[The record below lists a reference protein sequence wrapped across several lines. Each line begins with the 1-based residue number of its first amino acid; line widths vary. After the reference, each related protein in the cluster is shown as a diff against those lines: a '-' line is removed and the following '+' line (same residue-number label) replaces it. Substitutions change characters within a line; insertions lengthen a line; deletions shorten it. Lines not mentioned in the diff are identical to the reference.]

1 MSAQRERLIH
11 VLTRIRDLGER
22 SLFFVTEHDG
32 AGGGVPESGGGLP
45 ETAAAGARGAGE
57 RGTAPAGA
65 APPPAARRMR
75 GAERRRSGGG
85 PVAAAPSAPGSA
97 ADAPG
102 AAVGPAGVAARTEPG
117 GVADPIEARWRDAE
131 ARVRACTRCR
141 LCETRTHAVFGS
153 GTRHTRLFV
162 IGEGPGQQ
170 EDLRAEAFVGP
181 AGQLLTKI
189 LNAVGFGRDEVFIT
203 NVVKCRPPG
212 NRAPLPDE
220 VEACAGYLEEPL
232 ELVKPAAILLLGAS
246 AARAVLRTT
255 APIGALRRVV
265 HRLGEVPVLVTYHPA
280 ALLRNPEYKRPTWED
295 VQLLRRV
302 HDERVAAGA

>member
-1 MSAQRERLIH
+1 MAAPRERLIH

-22 SLFFVTEHDG
+22 SLFFVESRPAYGEHAAPAAVDVPDPRDG
-32 AGGGVPESGGGLP
+32 PDEPRASRAAVVDVVDACDQPEASRAGRDAVPAAGREGGG
-45 ETAAAGARGAGE
+45 
-57 RGTAPAGA
+57 
-65 APPPAARRMR
+65 
-75 GAERRRSGGG
+75 RSGGG
-85 PVAAAPSAPGSA
+85 VGADRRADVAGAVSA
-97 ADAPG
+97 AG
-102 AAVGPAGVAARTEPG
+102 AEAA
-117 GVADPIEARWRDAE
+117 ADPIGARWRDAE
-131 ARVRACTRCR
+131 ARVRGCTRCR

-220 VEACAGYLEEPL
+220 VQACSGFLEEQL
-232 ELVKPAAILLLGAS
+232 ELVRPAAILLLGAS
-246 AARAVLRTT
+246 AARAVLKTT

-265 HRLGEVPVLVTYHPA
+265 HRLGDVPVLVTYHPA

>member
-1 MSAQRERLIH
+1 MSAQRDRLIH

-22 SLFFVTEHDG
+22 SLFFVTAHDV
-32 AGGGVPESGGGLP
+32 AGGGVP
-45 ETAAAGARGAGE
+45 AAAVGGAPAVEE
-57 RGTAPAGA
+57 RETEPAGTAG
-65 APPPAARRMR
+65 PPPGRRKR
-75 GAERRRSGGG
+75 GQPERRRAEGGR
-85 PVAAAPSAPGSA
+85 PAAATVPAG
-97 ADAPG
+97 DALRVPDG
-102 AAVGPAGVAARTEPG
+102 AAGITVRAEHDGA
-117 GVADPIEARWRDAE
+117 ADPIEARWRDAE

-181 AGQLLTKI
+181 AGQLLTRI
-189 LNAVGFGRDEVFIT
+189 LNAVGFARDEVFIT

-220 VEACAGYLEEPL
+220 VDACAGYLEEQL

-265 HRLGEVPVLVTYHPA
+265 HRLGEIPVLVTYHPA